1 MLRRDFF
8 TNIVVGPAAARLA
21 GSQAPQPSGGV
32 VFERPAAE
40 PLHKGKVLLAVQA
53 HSDDIPLFAAGTV
66 AKLIQD
72 GYTGYLVRATNDD
85 MGDAPGLG
93 TPGTIGEHV
102 LGNERDN
109 AKLVPI
115 LGLKGHFDLNYNN
128 HCMGGVAFNELMCR
142 LIFLIR
148 LLKVDTVVSWDP
160 WAHDEENPDH
170 YMTARAVEASCWIA
184 GRAHDYPE
192 QLAAGLTVHA
202 VTDQYY
208 FARRPEITRVVD
220 ISQVIDKKVEA
231 NRANVAKG
239 PAGTNGSRLRAEL
252 ATRGLRLPL
261 LGDDDADSRS
271 ELHQGVRAH
280 AQPRARQAV
289 RRRIRRGVPLCR
301 SRGEPARL
309 RLAGGGVRQ
318 EERGPDTI
326 GGAPAA
332 RARRA
337 SLRAPQRERAGVGPR
352 EQEKRRQETDRS

>member
-1 MLRRDFF
+1 MKRRDFVTQF
-8 TNIVVGPAAARLA
+8 VAASGVLLAGMKAAAQEVRA
-21 GSQAPQPSGGV
+21 QGV
-32 VFERPAAE
+32 VVERPAAGT
-40 PLHKGKVLLAVQA
+40 PHKNKVLLAVQA
-53 HSDDIPLFAAGTV
+53 HSDDIPLSAAGTV
-66 AKLIQD
+66 AKLVQE

-115 LGLKGHFDLNYNN
+115 LGLKSKFDLNYNN
-128 HCMGGVAFNELMCR
+128 HYMGGVAFNELMCR

-170 YMTARAVEASCWIA
+170 HMTARAVEAACWIA

-192 QLAAGLTVHA
+192 QLAAGLTAHT
-202 VTDQYY
+202 VTDKYY

-220 ISQVIDKKVEA
+220 ISHVIDKKVEA

-252 ATRGLRLPL
+252 AKRNLRLPL
-261 LGDDDADSRS
+261 LGDDDATADRSYIKEFVLARNRELGRQYGVEYAEAFHYIGPGSSGRGSRV
-271 ELHQGVRAH
+271 EEYIKQH
-280 AQPRARQAV
+280 A
-289 RRRIRRGVPLCR
+289 VPLR
-301 SRGEPARL
+301 N
-309 RLAGGGVRQ
+309 
-318 EERGPDTI
+318 
-326 GGAPAA
+326 
-332 RARRA
+332 
-337 SLRAPQRERAGVGPR
+337 
-352 EQEKRRQETDRS
+352 